1 MVSEENPEAPPSLLN
16 LIYVLERTFTKPES
30 EITLLRESVDRLRVS
45 NRDLNL
51 ELLKLT
57 STAQD
62 LVAAQCRPTSVE
74 TTTPIEAQPVQDEER
89 PLQIGDRVRITSR
102 QHFGIEGTIHSFTN
116 QRVRIQIEGRCRPI
130 IRAANNIQ
138 RINN

>member
-1 MVSEENPEAPPSLLN
+1 MVSEENPEAPPNLLN
-16 LIYVLERTFTKPES
+16 LIYILERTFNDLES
-30 EITLLRESVDRLRVS
+30 EIVLLRESIDQLRIS

-51 ELLKLT
+51 ELLELA

-62 LVAAQCRPTSVE
+62 LVTQRPAQEE
-74 TTTPIEAQPVQDEER
+74 TPVPIEAQPVENEER
-89 PLQIGDRVRITSR
+89 PLQIGDRVRIVSR
-102 QHFGIEGTIHSFTN
+102 QHFGVEGTIHSFTN
-116 QRVRIQIEGRCRPI
+116 QRVRIQIEGRRRPI